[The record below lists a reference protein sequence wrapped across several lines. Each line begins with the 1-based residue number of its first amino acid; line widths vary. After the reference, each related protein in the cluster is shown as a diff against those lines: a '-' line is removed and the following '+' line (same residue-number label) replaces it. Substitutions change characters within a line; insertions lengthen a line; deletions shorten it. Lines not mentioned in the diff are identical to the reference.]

1 VIVTVVGVALKLAG
15 VFHSFTVQ
23 LLKIYHFDVSGV
35 ALIVAVSQCLY
46 VPPPVTELIHVHSF
60 NVNTYVFLAYQ
71 HAYVVL
77 LALALAAFVAALV
90 PGFHSLV
97 IFLVLGVLGAVH
109 RLANVRL
116 VPLGIT

>member
-1 VIVTVVGVALKLAG
+1 MIVTVVGVALKLAG

-35 ALIVAVSQCLY
+35 ALIVAVSQYLY
-46 VPPPVTELIHVHSF
+46 VPPPVTELIPVHLF
-60 NVNTYVFLAYQ
+60 NVNTYVLLAYQ

-77 LALALAAFVAALV
+77 LALALAFSVAALV

-109 RLANVRL
+109 NSESVRL
-116 VPLGIT
+116 LPLGIT